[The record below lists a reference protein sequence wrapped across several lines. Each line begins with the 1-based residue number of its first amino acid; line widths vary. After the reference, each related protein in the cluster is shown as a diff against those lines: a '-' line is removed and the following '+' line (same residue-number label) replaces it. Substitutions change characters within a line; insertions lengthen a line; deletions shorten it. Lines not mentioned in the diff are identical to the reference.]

1 MKARAAF
8 PLLLSA
14 LLLAPSASAAEWH
27 SEQPVT
33 ASSGIGVPSEL
44 GEIGDIEFWA
54 PNRGVLIT
62 AGNSGVAAGIF
73 AYDGTGWH
81 RYSTV
86 CGGHEGRIAWAGPTE
101 FWTIS
106 DQQPGQE
113 LSASEKKNAW
123 HRSLCHFKDGAV
135 VASYG
140 EPIGQAGSYLQMD
153 AAACSG
159 PNDCWF
165 AGDRLPGTVN
175 DGAFHLHWNGAS
187 LTAIPSLSQT
197 ESQIEDPGHSVI
209 GLAFYGGEL
218 FEGVRVQA
226 GDAAPAEPSP
236 PPLLHRIDPSKANPF
251 EALEVPI
258 DYPPGTTAEGFERMR
273 FSAGEN
279 ALWAAFSGST
289 TASARLTVLRKVGDE
304 PFAQLPLVDPEEDFE
319 PGTAVGGLAAEP
331 GGDSAWIGYRP
342 IEDIEALV
350 PARLARVD
358 ADGTV
363 EAPIFLPR
371 PGEGLSPK
379 GSAGPVACPAAEQCW
394 MATERGWLF
403 HFGSPLL
410 QDTDPAMHALIAFRP
425 RDNSVPVVP
434 PADLP
439 EDDSGASSPFEYQP
453 GEEPEAE
460 RSRQSSRTRALLSGL
475 QQRVIGGRVLE
486 LTFVLH
492 AKAHV
497 RLVAKRK
504 RRVIAETPRYTMGEG
519 HRKVRLRLDP
529 ERWPTDLDL
538 QVHAVK
544 EKGAK

>member
-1 MKARAAF
+1 MKRRAA
-8 PLLLSA
+8 LA
-14 LLLAPSASAAEWH
+14 LLLAALLSAPSASAAEWH
-27 SEQPVT
+27 SEQPV
-33 ASSGIGVPSEL
+33 AAGVGVPSEI
-44 GEIGDIEFWA
+44 GEIGDVEFWA

-62 AGNSGVAAGIF
+62 AGNGGVAPGIF

-81 RYSTV
+81 RYATV

-113 LSASEKKNAW
+113 LPPAEKSKGW

-140 EPIGQAGSYLQMD
+140 EPIGQADSYMQMD

-175 DGAFHLHWNGAS
+175 DGAFHLHWDGSS
-187 LTAIPSLSQT
+187 LTAIPSLTQT
-197 ESQIEDPGHSVI
+197 QSQIEDPGHAVT
-209 GLAFYGGEL
+209 GLSFYRGDL

-226 GDAAPAEPSP
+226 GDAVAGEPSP
-236 PPLLHRIDPSKANPF
+236 PPLLHRIDPGKANPF

-258 DYPPGTTAEGFERMR
+258 AYPPGTTAEGFERMR
-273 FSAGEN
+273 FSAGEG
-279 ALWAAFSGST
+279 ALWAAFSGNT
-289 TASARLTVLRKVGDE
+289 NPFTRLTVLRKAGDE
-304 PFAQLPLVDPEEDFE
+304 PFAQLPLTDPEEALE
-319 PGTAVGGLAAEP
+319 PGSAVGGLAVEP
-331 GGDSAWIGYRP
+331 GGDSAWLGYRP
-342 IEDIEALV
+342 LDDLEALV
-350 PARLARVD
+350 PARLVRVD
-358 ADGTV
+358 SDGTV
-363 EAPIFLPR
+363 GPPVLLPR

-403 HFGSPLL
+403 HLGSSLP

-434 PADLP
+434 PTDLP

-460 RSRQSSRTRALLSGL
+460 PSRQRTRTRMLLSGL
-475 QQRVIGGRVLE
+475 QQRVIAGHVLE
-486 LTFVLH
+486 LSFVLH
-492 AKAHV
+492 ARAHV
-497 RLVAKRK
+497 RLVAKLNRK
-504 RRVIAETPRYTMGEG
+504 VIAKTPRYTMSEG
-519 HRKVRLRLDP
+519 HRKLRLRLDP

-538 QVHAVK
+538 QVNAVGG
-544 EKGAK
+544 KGAR